1 MTRQIIGIKYIKRT
15 SDSCPSQWEVKLMDG
30 RMLYARYRWGVLSIK
45 VSPKKTDD
53 IMDVLNGREIIG
65 EKLGAGFDGY
75 LDDNTMKQYLRTALE
90 RLANENETTF

>member
-30 RMLYARYRWGVLSIK
+30 RMVYVRYRWGVLSIK

-53 IMDVLNGREIIG
+53 IMDAVNGREILG
-65 EKLGAGFDGY
+65 GQLGAGFNGFLDG
-75 LDDNTMKQYLRTALE
+75 NTMRQYLRVALE
-90 RLANENETTF
+90 TLANEM